1 MAALTLPQLE
11 LAAKVYSVLL
21 ISIVGLFVV
30 KKKNLTKKLKKKP
43 ICNYGLVTHLCFL
56 FIAENWQEKLAC
68 MGRTQEYLIV
78 FSIKINQFAEKLGWK
93 VQDAVHNSCG
103 VQYIWEFD
111 PSFFFLFFFNYF
123 LTRFRRC
130 LSGIFVQL
138 WLLKEVLLYH
148 LSLCIH
154 TCTLLIPYHHISSA
168 QKNSN

>member
-1 MAALTLPQLE
+1 MVFLKPWLPWRCLNWNWRQKCIPSYWYLS
-11 LAAKVYSVLL
+11 LGYLWL
-21 ISIVGLFVV
+21 
-30 KKKNLTKKLKKKP
+30 KKKNLNQVSKKKKP

-111 PSFFFLFFFNYF
+111 PSFFFSFF
-123 LTRFRRC
+123 LTTFWPG
-130 LSGIFVQL
+130 L
-138 WLLKEVLLYH
+138 ED
-148 LSLCIH
+148 
-154 TCTLLIPYHHISSA
+154 A
-168 QKNSN
+168 